1 MFRHSGT
8 PAVGCSYKAAAGHLY
23 PLERGFI
30 FVHKPPIHIRFEE
43 LISVNFAR
51 SGGSTRYCT
60 LNHLH
65 NNYQQK
71 YIHLKL
77 WANTWPLY
85 VFLIYKTLR
94 LCWSKIN
101 LQLVLYGWL
110 ISKIPLLQQCS
121 LTYSIDSKT

>member
-1 MFRHSGT
+1 MERCRMNLPVSLMNSLKLYKYPISIFCCLVMFRHSGT

-60 LNHLH
+60 FNHDR
-65 NNYQQK
+65 NYYQQHFQK

-77 WANTWPLY
+77 
-85 VFLIYKTLR
+85 
-94 LCWSKIN
+94 
-101 LQLVLYGWL
+101 
-110 ISKIPLLQQCS
+110 
-121 LTYSIDSKT
+121 